1 MFYGTPRPQYTYTQ
15 ICAGLYRGISQYNN
29 NPAATKRSIECF
41 NLFTL
46 SHYALIKYMAEA
58 QTTMH
63 RFSLIFGIVFCE
75 SLKDVCRKIVV
86 VYRDF
91 LL

>member
-1 MFYGTPRPQYTYTQ
+1 MFYGTPGPQYTYTQ
-15 ICAGLYRGISQYNN
+15 ICAGLYRGISRYNN

-41 NLFTL
+41 ILF
-46 SHYALIKYMAEA
+46 MAEA

>member
-1 MFYGTPRPQYTYTQ
+1 MTTNKVIILNLLALIPNTHITNTFTLTRTYTQ

-41 NLFTL
+41 ILFTL

-58 QTTMH
+58 
-63 RFSLIFGIVFCE
+63 SA
-75 SLKDVCRKIVV
+75 
-86 VYRDF
+86 
-91 LL
+91 